1 MAVECDFALT
11 PDDKEIHILD
21 AQRKFKGYR
30 CIGCKRDVFA
40 RKGQYNE
47 PHFAHLAMHKAMEKK
62 CTYSNE
68 TYRHAKAKEI
78 LLRIKQVQ
86 VPNVYAAYPAEY
98 TGQVPRLAKAC
109 TVRAVKVE
117 AERNIYINEVGEIQ
131 RVKRSQEDK
140 FDDQGGKWELLVRPD
155 IVFLDADDKPTLFI
169 EIVATHEVSER
180 KLARLHLLKVDT
192 IEIEIPKSFDPEK
205 IEALFYVTSHTQWLY
220 NGQRAA
226 YRFDPAAAAGFGGG
240 SVGAAELP
248 GGIYEQGETVRCRRA
263 RLDNALRYLAK
274 CLGRPEIVDAKRAVG
289 AAQER
294 GQDYTAGLETQRRE
308 RDERLG
314 TTVRERVEAYRRG
327 RAGEK
332 RGIEQAEKDLDQR
345 IQREEGQLLKV
356 FTYAKDRIDRAKGD
370 VERLREQWRIDHHKT
385 ADELRAAEFQ
395 LGRDRDARQQEQRR
409 LAAERTELDRI
420 ARELDEE
427 ERGIAGEEGS
437 IAIAQAAV
445 GRNRDLIA
453 AGIRRVD
460 EEAQRFGEQAETV
473 EFPSETQ
480 LAGAD

>member
-21 AQRKFKGYR
+21 AQRKLKGYR
-30 CIGCKRDVFA
+30 CIGCKRAVVA
-40 RKGQYNE
+40 RKGQYNDH
-47 PHFAHLAMHKAMEKK
+47 HFAHLATHKATEQK

-86 VPNVYAAYPAEY
+86 VPNVYAAYPPEY

-109 TVRAVKVE
+109 TIKAVKVE

-131 RVKRSQEDK
+131 RIRRSQEDK
-140 FDDQGGKWELLVRPD
+140 FDDQGGAWELLVRPD
-155 IVFLDADDKPTLFI
+155 IVFLDADDKPILFI

-226 YRFDPAAAAGFGGG
+226 YRFDPATAAGLGGG

-274 CLGRPEIVDAKRAVG
+274 CLGRPEIVEAKRAVE

-294 GQDYTAGLETQRRE
+294 GQSYTAELEAQRRG

-314 TTVRERVEAYRRG
+314 VTVRERIEAYRRG
-327 RAGEK
+327 STGEK
-332 RGIEQAEKDLDQR
+332 RAIELAGRELDQR
-345 IQREEGQLLKV
+345 IQRKESQLLTI
-356 FTYAKDRIDRAKGD
+356 FTYAKKRIERAKGD
-370 VERLREQWRIDHHKT
+370 VERAKEEWRVEHHKT
-385 ADELRAAEFQ
+385 ADELRAAEIQ
-395 LGRDRDARQQEQRR
+395 LGKERVAWSQQQRR
-409 LAAERTELDRI
+409 LSAERAELDQL
-420 ARELDEE
+420 ARELDAEE
-427 ERGIAGEEGS
+427 GGFAQEEGS
-437 IAIAQAAV
+437 LAIAEATV
-445 GRNRDLIA
+445 RRNRDVIA

-460 EEAQRFGEQAETV
+460 EEAQRFGAQAKTATV
-473 EFPSETQ
+473 TSE
-480 LAGAD
+480 